1 MYMEF
6 KALDCRCLGNANSS
20 EEMEGECRSFLQCFG
35 KVITSTKLQCGKT
48 KGNLEWK
55 KQK

>member
-1 MYMEF
+1 MKF
-6 KALDCRCLGNANSS
+6 KALDCRYLGNANSS
-20 EEMEGECRSFLQCFG
+20 EVKGECRSFFLECLG
-35 KVITSTKLQCGKT
+35 KVITSTKLKCVKT